1 MHAWRPRTIVV
12 GYDTKT
18 KQLLTG
24 ASQPACD
31 HYVFWTDVTGRITRN
46 RLGENFA
53 RIIDQLSKSFHKE
66 ANGLK
71 ENRMPE
77 IDGLYN
83 FVQTAEPDRLVEP
96 SIQRQSSKVK
106 EKVDDIISIHD
117 AAVKRENVQGSKSA
131 LDLMGDPDILCLA
144 IDGFS
149 LSIRQPC
156 LRCQWM
162 YSGWRHGKM
171 PETPRDKI
179 ISIRDG
185 LTSHI
190 VTKKLKDEL
199 GSISFC
205 AESVAAAKLHLLR
218 AGKLALV
225 Y

>member
-1 MHAWRPRTIVV
+1 MIVV
-12 GYDTKT
+12 VYDIKT
-18 KQLLTG
+18 EQFLTG

-31 HYVFWTDVTGRITRN
+31 HYVFWIDVTERITRN

-53 RIIDQLSKSFHKE
+53 RIIDQLSKSFHEE

-71 ENRMPE
+71 EDRMAE
-77 IDGLYN
+77 IYGLYD
-83 FVQTAEPDRLVEP
+83 FAQKVKPDESEP
-96 SIQRQSSKVK
+96 SIRSQSSKVK
-106 EKVDDIISIHD
+106 EKFDNIISIHD
-117 AAVKRENVQGSKSA
+117 EAVKRGKSEGSTSA
-131 LDLMGDPDILCLA
+131 LDLMGDPNILCLA

-149 LSIRQPC
+149 LSLREPC

-162 YSGWRHGKM
+162 YSGWMHGKM
-171 PETPRDKI
+171 PKTAREKI
-179 ISIRDG
+179 ISVHNG

-190 VTKKLKDEL
+190 VTKKLKDES
-199 GSISFC
+199 GSLSFC